1 VIAGGSRL
9 VAARGRLVSDDGG
22 LRPDAAGG
30 GLAIAAALGPR
41 SAGARVP
48 VSILARVASNDGVGL
63 VLIVDEAIVDGPHRL
78 GGILLRRFV

>member
-1 VIAGGSRL
+1 VIPGGSRL
-9 VAARGRLVSDDGG
+9 VAARGSLVSDDGG
-22 LRPDAAGG
+22 LRPDAGG

-48 VSILARVASNDGVGL
+48 FSILARVASNDGVGL
-63 VLIVDEAIVDGPHRL
+63 VLIGDEAIVDGPHHL

>member
-22 LRPDAAGG
+22 LRPDAGG
-30 GLAIAAALGPR
+30 GFAIAAALGPR

-48 VSILARVASNDGVGL
+48 VSILALVASNDGVGL
-63 VLIVDEAIVDGPHRL
+63 VLVGEGVIVDGPHRL